1 MMRDA
6 FTEIVD
12 YAGLFPPATCSM
24 ADAVRLYDVY
34 RRSSDRWMLGR
45 FVVAAMRLEELSEA
59 LRAGSVPLEAGD
71 PWRLAVVMGAVVPT
85 ELDRIAAFH
94 DAWGDVGVIADTIE
108 YRVNA
113 VGQVLELDQQ
123 IPGSFRRFF
132 EVPTGKD
139 AAAIVRSIGSI
150 GAFAKI
156 RTGGTSADLFPTAK
170 DLATFIMAAV
180 KYRVPFKAT
189 AGLHHPFHG
198 NYPIT
203 YAPDAQRQ
211 PMYGFVNLLVAT
223 AEALRGGSPEIVA
236 TILQSERGA
245 FTRGVDTLAWDE
257 DPYSM
262 AELVEAHARFFL
274 GFGSCSF
281 REPYD
286 ELDLDRA
293 A

>member
-1 MMRDA
+1 MRGA
-6 FTEIVD
+6 FTEIID

-45 FVVAAMRLEELSEA
+45 FVVSASRLEELGEA
-59 LRAGSVPLEAGD
+59 LRAGGVQPDPAD

-85 ELDRIAAFH
+85 ELERITAFGANWPAAE
-94 DAWGDVGVIADTIE
+94 VVADTIE
-108 YRVNA
+108 YRVSA
-113 VGQVLELDQQ
+113 VGQVLELDRQ
-123 IPGSFRRFF
+123 IPRTFRRFF
-132 EVPTGKD
+132 EVPAGPDT
-139 AAAIVRSIGSI
+139 AAIVASIGSI

-170 DLATFIMAAV
+170 DLTTFIMAAV
-180 KYRVPFKAT
+180 KHGVPFKAT

-198 NYPIT
+198 SYPIT
-203 YAPDAQRQ
+203 YAPDAERQ

-223 AEALRGGSPEIVA
+223 AEALRGGDPEIVA
-236 TILQSERGA
+236 TILRSERGA
-245 FTRGVDTLAWDE
+245 FARGSDTLSWDE
-257 DPYSM
+257 DPYTL
-262 AELVEAHARFFL
+262 AELVDAHTRFFL